1 MIIFIDISYSHSSF
15 IAFSSV
21 QIFGNEWALL
31 MVTLFNLIGMY
42 TWIVSFFLVINN
54 IPILYILLFDRITSY
69 LRSFLTSFL
78 IFLCIIKLKIFC
90 LTVIGNEYTKLSYKK
105 LRYVFYIFCIRF
117 VYVFK
122 KSTVFIKNWSIFHI
136 NYTFL
141 IIRFLYVF
149 KNLIWNQFYSFSL
162 S

>member
-90 LTVIGNEYTKLSYKK
+90 LTVIGNEYTKLI
-105 LRYVFYIFCIRF
+105 LCLIID
-117 VYVFK
+117 
-122 KSTVFIKNWSIFHI
+122 ILSIFLF
-136 NYTFL
+136 FL
-141 IIRFLYVF
+141 KIILLEVLYGFRYFGFL
-149 KNLIWNQFYSFSL
+149 WNQFYSFSL